1 MRIRC
6 TEVSVHYR
14 SGHPSGQRSVEAVQD
29 VSLDVAEGE
38 FLSIV
43 GPSGCGKS
51 TLLRTL
57 AGLIEPSR
65 GTVERISEEDPA
77 ARAYLVFQE
86 NSLFPWMTVL
96 DNAAFGLKM
105 LGVDFRSRRDAAVP
119 LLERFGLAGRLANYP
134 HELSVGMKQRVA
146 VARAFI
152 SRPQALLMDEPFAAL
167 DWLSRMTLQQDL
179 LELWREERK
188 TVVFVTHDLE
198 EAIRLS
204 DRVVVMSP
212 QPGRIVAEER
222 IGLERPRDD
231 KVLIEPGFVAAK
243 DRLLR
248 ALRAS
253 AAVQ

>member
-6 TEVSVHYR
+6 TDLSVHYR
-14 SGHPSGQRSVEAVQD
+14 PGQHSGQRSVEAVQD

-65 GTVERISEEDPA
+65 GTVERFSEDDPA

-96 DNAAFGLKM
+96 DNATFGLKM
-105 LGVDFRSRRDAAVP
+105 LGVDSNSRRDAAVP

-198 EAIRLS
+198 EAVRLS

-222 IGLERPRDD
+222 IELDRPRDD
-231 KVLIEPGFVAAK
+231 KVLIEPAFVAAK

>member
-6 TEVSVHYR
+6 TDLSVHYR
-14 SGHPSGQRSVEAVQD
+14 SNQLPVQAVQD
-29 VSLDVAEGE
+29 IDLDVAEGE

-57 AGLIEPSR
+57 AGLIEPTR
-65 GTVERISEEDPA
+65 GTVQRDGAVGGPD
-77 ARAYLVFQE
+77 RAFLVFQE

-96 DNAAFGLKM
+96 QNATFGLKM
-105 LGVDFRSRRDAAVP
+105 LGVGQGPRKEAAVP
-119 LLERFGLAGRLANYP
+119 LLERFGLGGRLANYP
-134 HELSVGMKQRVA
+134 HQLSVGMKQRVA
-146 VARAFI
+146 IVRAFI

-167 DWLSRMTLQQDL
+167 DWLSRMALQREL

-188 TVVFVTHDLE
+188 TIVFVTHDLE

-222 IGLERPRDD
+222 IQIERPRDD
-231 KVLIEPGFVAAK
+231 KVLVQPEFLSVK
-243 DRLLR
+243 QRLLD
-248 ALRAS
+248 ALRGS
-253 AAVQ
+253 AAL